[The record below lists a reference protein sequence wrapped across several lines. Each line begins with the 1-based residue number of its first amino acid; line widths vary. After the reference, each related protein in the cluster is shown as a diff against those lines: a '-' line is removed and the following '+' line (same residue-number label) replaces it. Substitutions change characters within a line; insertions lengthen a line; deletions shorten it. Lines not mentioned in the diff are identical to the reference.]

1 MPGNSAENDE
11 QRQRAELLKRYKAA
25 QQEQQIRSYMR
36 KLLDPAAYERL
47 MNIRVSNHELY
58 MQVVQ
63 VIINIVQSNSSVKR
77 ITEQQLINLAGKM
90 TESHQPKIEFKRK

>member
-47 MNIRVSNHELY
+47 MNIRVSNHKLY